1 MFVTREAVNILKKL
15 YTPSKLV
22 RPQPVY
28 SNANP
33 NKIKQEDKPP
43 NKK

>member
-1 MFVTREAVNILKKL
+1 MFVENILKNI
-15 YTPSKLV
+15 YIPSKLV
-22 RPQPVY
+22 SPQSAY
-28 SNANP
+28 NNANP

>member
-1 MFVTREAVNILKKL
+1 MFVENILKNI
-15 YTPSKLV
+15 YIPSKLV
-22 RPQPVY
+22 SPQPVY
-28 SNANP
+28 NNANP